1 MEIEVR
7 LLKLVRRLVL
17 KLTRCNWLTADEG
30 GTDLVVLLSEQLM
43 EPVKHIVVQPGL
55 SFSPK
60 PKEEV
65 VLHRL
70 ETPATPARP
79 PLLLWALKGQGEL
92 WSRSAR
98 QGDV

>member
-1 MEIEVR
+1 MKIEVR

-17 KLTRCNWLTADEG
+17 KVTRCSWLAADE

-60 PKEEV
+60 PKKEV

-70 ETPATPARP
+70 ETPARWWRP
-79 PLLLWALKGQGEL
+79 PLLLQWALKG
-92 WSRSAR
+92 
-98 QGDV
+98 